1 MVKDEIGG
9 RSVDITKVDGKIKI
23 VFHPLAK
30 NATHPDA
37 NVFTTILSKSD
48 LEKLKKAF

>member
-9 RSVDITKVDGKIKI
+9 RPIDITKVDGKIKI
-23 VFHPLAK
+23 VFHPMAN
-30 NATHPDA
+30 NAQHPDA
-37 NVFTTILSKSD
+37 AVFSVILSKSD